1 MAIQPPP
8 QATTPE
14 FFPIAPA
21 RTEDSGLPVARL
33 ADLLLK
39 HIYFKSPMSAKD
51 WAAALC
57 LPYQTVTP
65 AIQSLVEQG
74 WAQTIGRMAG
84 PSQSHDFGET
94 LGYLITDPGRLR
106 ARDVL
111 ARDHYVGPAPVPFA
125 QYDISV
131 RAQVSQAD
139 VTAAWLTR
147 ALQHLTLSPDL
158 LVQLGPPVNARAP
171 LFLYGAPGNGK
182 TTIAEACAELLGEP
196 IYIPYAID
204 IEGQVMRLYD
214 PLHHQRVQRQLPGN
228 FDPRWVMVK
237 RPFVKAGGELTTS
250 QLSPSFDPLMR
261 YYEAPIHLK
270 ANGGIFLLDDF
281 GRQDSSPRALLN
293 RLIVALERRIDY
305 LTLAG
310 AGMAVGAPFEA
321 MVVFSTNLEARA
333 WRSARPSRRW
343 LCSAPTS
350 SRDRWSTKRFSG
362 ACATKSTCRIR
373 HRSNSDKSSSGRARS
388 SRSCSTRSAISTC
401 STAITS
407 HSNGRCED
415 ASRATSST
423 NSTRWRTFWAAP
435 RGSSRT

>member
-1 MAIQPPP
+1 MAIQPPL

-14 FFPIAPA
+14 FVPMAPA

-57 LPYQTVTP
+57 LPYTTVTP

-74 WAQTIGRMAG
+74 WCQTIGRMAG
-84 PSQSHDFGET
+84 PAMSHDFGES

-111 ARDHYVGPAPVPFA
+111 ARDHYVGPAPVPFL
-125 QYDISV
+125 QYEVSV

-147 ALQHLTLSPDL
+147 ALQHLTLSNDL

-214 PLHHQRVQRQLPGN
+214 PLHHQRVQRQLPMN
-228 FDPRWVMVK
+228 FDARWVLIK
-237 RPFVKAGGELTTS
+237 RPFVKAGGELTTA

-261 YYEAPIHLK
+261 YYEAPIQLK

-321 MVVFSTNLEARA
+321 MVVFSTNLEPGSLVDEAFLRRVRYKIHVPDPTAGEFRQIFERA
-333 WRSARPSRRW
+333 CKEFEIVFNETGYNYVLDRYYKPFKRPYRGCQPRDILNQLDEVAYFLGRPPRLEPDLIDLACRSYFVQA
-343 LCSAPTS
+343 
-350 SRDRWSTKRFSG
+350 
-362 ACATKSTCRIR
+362 
-373 HRSNSDKSSSGRARS
+373 
-388 SRSCSTRSAISTC
+388 
-401 STAITS
+401 
-407 HSNGRCED
+407 
-415 ASRATSST
+415 
-423 NSTRWRTFWAAP
+423 
-435 RGSSRT
+435 

>member
-1 MAIQPPP
+1 MAIQSPP
-8 QATTPE
+8 QATAPE
-14 FFPIAPA
+14 FFPVAPG
-21 RTEDSGLPVARL
+21 RTEDCGLPVARL

-39 HIYFKSPMSAKD
+39 HIYFKSPLSAKD
-51 WAAALC
+51 WAGALC
-57 LPYQTVTP
+57 LPYQTITP

-84 PSQSHDFGET
+84 PSLSQDFGES
-94 LGYLITDPGRLR
+94 LGYLITDPGRVR

-111 ARDHYVGPAPVPFA
+111 ARDHYVGPAPVPFLH
-125 QYDISV
+125 YEESV

-147 ALQHLTLSPDL
+147 ALQHLTLSNDL

-182 TTIAEACAELLGEP
+182 TTIAEACAELLGDP
-196 IYIPYAID
+196 VFIPYAID
-204 IEGQVMRLYD
+204 IEGQIMRLYD
-214 PLHHQRVQRQLPGN
+214 PLHHQRVNRQMPLN
-228 FDPRWVMVK
+228 FDNRWLLVK
-237 RPFVKAGGELTTS
+237 RPFVKAGGELTTA

-321 MVVFSTNLEARA
+321 MVVFSTNLEPASLVDEAFLRRVRYKIHVPDPTPSEFRQIFERA
-333 WRSARPSRRW
+333 CKEFEIVFNEAGYNYVLDRYYKPFKRPFRGCQPRDILNQLDEVAYFLGRPPRLEPDLIDLACRSYFVQA
-343 LCSAPTS
+343 
-350 SRDRWSTKRFSG
+350 
-362 ACATKSTCRIR
+362 
-373 HRSNSDKSSSGRARS
+373 
-388 SRSCSTRSAISTC
+388 
-401 STAITS
+401 
-407 HSNGRCED
+407 
-415 ASRATSST
+415 
-423 NSTRWRTFWAAP
+423 
-435 RGSSRT
+435 

>member
-1 MAIQPPP
+1 M
-8 QATTPE
+8 
-14 FFPIAPA
+14 APA
-21 RTEDSGLPVARL
+21 RTEDCGLPVARL

-39 HIYFKSPMSAKD
+39 HIYFKSPLSAKD
-51 WAAALC
+51 WAGALC
-57 LPYQTVTP
+57 LPYATITP

-84 PSQSHDFGET
+84 PSMNADFGES

-111 ARDHYVGPAPVPFA
+111 ARDHYVGPAPVPFL
-125 QYDISV
+125 QYEDSV

-139 VTAAWLTR
+139 VTAAWLQR

-182 TTIAEACAELLGEP
+182 TTIAEACAHLLGEP

-204 IEGQVMRLYD
+204 IEGQIMRLYD
-214 PLHHQRVQRQLPGN
+214 PLHHQREPRQLPPT
-228 FDPRWVMVK
+228 FDPRWVLVK
-237 RPFVKAGGELTTS
+237 RPFVKAGGELTTA

-321 MVVFSTNLEARA
+321 MVVFSTNLEPASLVDEA
-333 WRSARPSRRW
+333 FLRRVRYKIHVPD
-343 LCSAPTS
+343 PTPAEF
-350 SRDRWSTKRFSG
+350 RQIFE
-362 ACATKSTCRIR
+362 
-373 HRSNSDKSSSGRARS
+373 
-388 SRSCSTRSAISTC
+388 RSCKEFEIVFNESGYNYVLDRYYKPFKRPFRGCQPRDILNQLDEVAYFLGRPPRLEPDLIDLACRSYFVQA
-401 STAITS
+401 
-407 HSNGRCED
+407 
-415 ASRATSST
+415 
-423 NSTRWRTFWAAP
+423 
-435 RGSSRT
+435 